1 MNAIDFE
8 FPIMFYLHDSVIIQK
23 CYCLMLKLLVL
34 GMLATIQSPSQ
45 LETYLLNLL
54 ASQSCKI
61 SDLNSFS
68 CFFFFFLFVILTVK
82 IMLLNHFNVVVCISQ
97 LTLAQF
103 QFFKFFFWVDV
114 DSIY

>member
-1 MNAIDFE
+1 
-8 FPIMFYLHDSVIIQK
+8 
-23 CYCLMLKLLVL
+23 MLKLLVL

-68 CFFFFFLFVILTVK
+68 YFFFFFLFVILTVK